1 MTTFINMF
9 SSRFLET
16 YLIINPFIK
25 VNESRQ
31 FRMLIQMLI
40 VMYIKNT
47 NIIKIIIK
55 KLILE
60 YIYHIIITSTHLHN
74 YIMCLMVATW

>member
-16 YLIINPFIK
+16 YLIINSFIK

-55 KLILE
+55 KINPGI
-60 YIYHIIITSTHLHN
+60 YISYNHHIYTF
-74 YIMCLMVATW
+74 A